1 MGGWN
6 ELEGVVGVNWPAP
19 THESTQ
25 DRTLRDRAVFRL
37 AFLGP
42 WLALAVTAV
51 AVLAFGAPSRPLQLV
66 PFAVSIVLFGLPHG
80 AVDHRTL
87 PWAYDKPPTRRWL
100 AIVGGLYLVVGL
112 AYAVVWFIAPVAAFA
127 AFILITWFHWG
138 QGELHPLVELVDPT
152 HLRTRAARG
161 LTVAARGSLPM
172 VVPLVAFPA
181 EYRWVAARLVGL
193 FGVDTAALDPIFSVT
208 GRTVAAAVVATL
220 VVAAIAVGYRSGA
233 RRAATSPTGRHAWA
247 VDAGELLFLTTYFL
261 VVPPILA
268 IGIFF
273 PCWHSVRHITRLLL
287 LDETATARLDE
298 GNVGGALA
306 RFGRLATP
314 LTVGALVIFG
324 GLALA
329 VPVAP
334 VDGGGLL
341 AIYLVGIAVVT
352 APHVVVVTVLDLREG
367 IW

>member
-1 MGGWN
+1 M
-6 ELEGVVGVNWPAP
+6 NWPTP
-19 THESTQ
+19 THEST
-25 DRTLRDRAVFRL
+25 RERGVRDRAVFRL

-42 WLALAVTAV
+42 WVALTVTAV
-51 AVLAFGAPSRPLQLV
+51 AVLVFGAPSRQLQLV
-66 PFAVSIVLFGLPHG
+66 PFAVSIILFGLPHG
-80 AVDHRTL
+80 AVDHLTL
-87 PWAYDKPPTRRWL
+87 PWAYDQPPTRRWL
-100 AIVGGLYLVVGL
+100 GIVGGLYLVVGL
-112 AYAVVWFIAPVAAFA
+112 AYTMVWFVAPVAAFA
-127 AFILITWFHWG
+127 SFILLTWFHWG
-138 QGELHPLVELVDPT
+138 QGEVHPLVDLLDPT
-152 HLRTRAARG
+152 HLRTQSARV

-181 EYRWVAARLVGL
+181 DYRWVAARLVGR
-193 FGVDTAALDPIFSVT
+193 FGVDTAALDPVFSTT
-208 GRTVAAAVVATL
+208 GRTAAAAVVATL
-220 VVAAIAVGYRSGA
+220 VIAALAGGYRSTES
-233 RRAATSPTGRHAWA
+233 RRAWT

-273 PCWHSVRHITRLLL
+273 PCWHSARHITRLLL

-298 GNVGGALA
+298 GKVGSALA

-314 LTVGALVIFG
+314 LTLGALVAFG
-324 GLALA
+324 GLALT

-334 VDGGGLL
+334 VDGGGLF

-352 APHVVVVTVLDLREG
+352 APHVVVVTVLDLRKG